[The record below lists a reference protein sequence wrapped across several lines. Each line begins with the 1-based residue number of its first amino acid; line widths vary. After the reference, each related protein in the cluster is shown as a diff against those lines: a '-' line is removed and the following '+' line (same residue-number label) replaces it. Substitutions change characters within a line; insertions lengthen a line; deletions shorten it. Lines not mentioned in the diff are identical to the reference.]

1 MATKLTKAKE
11 MELACVVRDKGKFR
25 PLVLTVFPTG
35 EYLLRPKGTRKDGPA
50 EVAGRFS
57 AEYNTKAISK
67 YLK

>member
-11 MELACVVRDKGKFR
+11 MELVCTVRDKGKFR

-50 EVAGRFS
+50 EVAGRLS
-57 AEYNTKAISK
+57 AEYNAKVIAR